1 MPLFGGKEKNFWKIK
16 ELAKY
21 SRKIDGSEIP
31 PIYDLEKTNETH
43 RDIDANIRP
52 FWENLHPIIQDFITS
67 WNDAW
72 INLMHESEDLNSQ
85 LRQKNT
91 LVSNLKSNFESK
103 LRELNADISTL
114 KADLQAKE
122 NEINQKE
129 QLIKDLDAADKES
142 QLGISQLR
150 ENLEKRLNKLNEE
163 VTERQKTY
171 EKTQM
176 QVGQAFQQKVLE
188 LDSEILSLNE
198 QVAEKDAQIKDK
210 DDQIKILQKD
220 SQKAKFYESKAATLE
235 NKINKIAEIL
245 EVEEKGEEEEKVE

>member
-1 MPLFGGKEKNFWKIK
+1 
-16 ELAKY
+16 
-21 SRKIDGSEIP
+21 
-31 PIYDLEKTNETH
+31 
-43 RDIDANIRP
+43 
-52 FWENLHPIIQDFITS
+52 
-67 WNDAW
+67 
-72 INLMHESEDLNSQ
+72 
-85 LRQKNT
+85 
-91 LVSNLKSNFESK
+91 
-103 LRELNADISTL
+103 
-114 KADLQAKE
+114 
-122 NEINQKE
+122 
-129 QLIKDLDAADKES
+129 LIKDLDAADKES